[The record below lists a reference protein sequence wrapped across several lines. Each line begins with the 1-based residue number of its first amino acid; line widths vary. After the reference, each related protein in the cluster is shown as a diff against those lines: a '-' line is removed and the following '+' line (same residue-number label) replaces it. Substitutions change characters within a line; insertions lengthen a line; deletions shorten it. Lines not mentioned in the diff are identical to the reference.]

1 MPQEFDRLP
10 YPLTPLEDLQEIYT
24 TTSYPEENIDSGVL
38 LDYLRELAH
47 NWRHACQE
55 QRKALSR
62 PYQIG
67 SLSLEYRAGL
77 AQGLEDAAADLERM
91 LAEMLDS

>member
-1 MPQEFDRLP
+1 MQQEFDRLP
-10 YPLTPLEDLQEIYT
+10 YPLTPLEDQEVYT
-24 TTSYPEENIDSGVL
+24 TASYQEVNINAGVL
-38 LDYLRELAH
+38 LDYLQELVH
-47 NWRHACQE
+47 NWRHSCQE

-77 AQGLEDAAADLERM
+77 AKGLEDAADDLERV
-91 LAEMLDS
+91 LAELMDS